1 MKVDKN
7 LKDQMLFIKKFVT
20 EPRTIGSVT
29 PSSPQLVD
37 SMLQNADWAKLGAV
51 AELGA
56 GTGVMTRAIIERK
69 AKECELLVFEI
80 EEELRKNL
88 EDETGLEIYADARTL
103 PEVMAAR
110 GIDKTGLIVSSLPF
124 TVLPREVTKSVM
136 DGVTRSLAPDGSF
149 VAFQYSLHMKGTLEK
164 LFDKVDVRFVM
175 MNIPPAFVY
184 ECRGVKER

>member
-1 MKVDKN
+1 
-7 LKDQMLFIKKFVT
+7 MLFIKKFVT

-37 SMLQNADWAKLGAV
+37 SMLQNADWAKLSAV

-103 PEVMAAR
+103 PEVMKRA
-110 GIDKTGLIVSSLPF
+110 
-124 TVLPREVTKSVM
+124 E
-136 DGVTRSLAPDGSF
+136 
-149 VAFQYSLHMKGTLEK
+149 
-164 LFDKVDVRFVM
+164 
-175 MNIPPAFVY
+175 
-184 ECRGVKER
+184 

>member
-1 MKVDKN
+1 
-7 LKDQMLFIKKFVT
+7 MLFIKKFVT

-37 SMLQNADWAKLGAV
+37 SMLQNADWGKIGAI

-69 AKECELLVFEI
+69 AKDSDLLVFEI

-88 EDETGLEIYADARTL
+88 ENETGLEIYADACSL
-103 PEVMAAR
+103 PEVMKSR
-110 GIDKTGLIVSSLPF
+110 GIKRADLIVSSLPF
-124 TVLPREVTKSVM
+124 TVLPREVTAAVM

-164 LFDKVDVRFVM
+164 LFEKVDVRFVM

-184 ECRGVKER
+184 ECRGVRERHADE